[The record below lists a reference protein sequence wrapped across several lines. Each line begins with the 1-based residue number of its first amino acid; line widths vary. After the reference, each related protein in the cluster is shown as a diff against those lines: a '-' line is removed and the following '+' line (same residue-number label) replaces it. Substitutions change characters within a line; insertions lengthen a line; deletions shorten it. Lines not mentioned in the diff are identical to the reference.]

1 MVEKGFKDVKI
12 VKSPS
17 DIIAMKDGVQW
28 YFEVKMTSHRDRY
41 FGAATFTE
49 WEQAFKTPDT
59 YRFVIA
65 IKDAEQFGGFELI
78 EMTPE
83 EMMRYSTIPP
93 CKVFFNLD
101 ISEVKGATIRERK
114 KRESKAIRFSLS
126 AFTIV
131 SEAFNKLRGPLA
143 NG

>member
-1 MVEKGFKDVKI
+1 MDTKFKSDKQAKEAVVQHLVEKGFKDVKI

-65 IKDAEQFGGFELI
+65 IKDAEQIGGFELI
-78 EMTPE
+78 AN
-83 EMMRYSTIPP
+83 IPILQI
-93 CKVFFNLD
+93 VFHTFEKEANHLPPFRIFNILFP
-101 ISEVKGATIRERK
+101 IHA
-114 KRESKAIRFSLS
+114 
-126 AFTIV
+126 
-131 SEAFNKLRGPLA
+131 LRIL
-143 NG
+143 